1 MSVRNFPLA
10 EDVAF
15 APLGLSIS
23 DLAAAYRHGH
33 VTVTEVVEAV
43 LLRIDERG
51 DDGTWITVAD
61 RFDLLAQAAQLES
74 DSTDASLPLYGIPFG
89 VKDSIDVAGWPTT

>member
-10 EDVAF
+10 DDVAF
-15 APLGLSIS
+15 APVGLSIS
-23 DLAAAYRHGH
+23 DLAAAYRHGQ

-61 RFDLLAQAAQLES
+61 RFDLLAQAAS
-74 DSTDASLPLYGIPFG
+74 SNPTRVPRACRSMASR
-89 VKDSIDVAGWPTT
+89 SA